1 LAEGTFPVIDQGARL
16 IGGYANDSKKKSLAP
31 LPVVVFGDHT
41 RAIKYFDRPFI
52 QGADGVRIL
61 CAAHGVDPLFAYHS
75 LRCVQLPDK
84 GYSRH
89 FRFLKA
95 TQFPLA
101 PLSEQRRIVAKIDS
115 LSAKSRRAR
124 ENLEHV
130 PRLVEKYKQAVLTAA
145 FRGDLSREWRKQN
158 GVPDDRIEFAGL
170 PSELTGR
177 LLPKDWTK
185 SSIEEAAVNHDGKR
199 VPVRASDRA
208 KRKGAF
214 PYYGA
219 SGIIDTIDDYLFD
232 GDFVLIGED
241 GANLVS
247 RSTPIAF
254 LATGRF
260 WVNNDAHILKAG
272 PDTSNQW
279 LCWFIN
285 MIDLVPYVTGSAQP
299 KLTQAALNRV
309 GIPLPS
315 IIEQQE
321 ILRRIEIAFAWID
334 RLASETSSAR
344 KLINHLDQAILAR
357 AFRGELVPQ
366 DLNDEPASVLL
377 DRVRAQRASA
387 PKAKRKPR
395 SDSRIT
401 G

>member
-1 LAEGTFPVIDQGARL
+1 
-16 IGGYANDSKKKSLAP
+16 
-31 LPVVVFGDHT
+31 
-41 RAIKYFDRPFI
+41 
-52 QGADGVRIL
+52 
-61 CAAHGVDPLFAYHS
+61 
-75 LRCVQLPDK
+75 
-84 GYSRH
+84 
-89 FRFLKA
+89 
-95 TQFPLA
+95 
-101 PLSEQRRIVAKIDS
+101 VAKIES
-115 LSAKSRRAR
+115 LSTKSRRAR

-145 FRGDLSREWRKQN
+145 FRGDLSREWRRQN

-208 KRKGAF
+208 KRKGKF

-219 SGIIDTIDDYLFD
+219 SGIIDTIDDYLFE

-260 WVNNDAHILKAG
+260 WVNNHAHILKAG
-272 PDTSNQW
+272 LDTSNQW

-285 MIDLVPYVTGSAQP
+285 MIDLVPYVSGSAQP
-299 KLTQAALNRV
+299 KLTQGALNRI

-315 IIEQQE
+315 LREQREII
-321 ILRRIEIAFAWID
+321 RRIRIAFTWID
-334 RLASETSSAR
+334 HLASATTSAR
-344 KLINHLDQAILAR
+344 RLIDHLDQAILSK
-357 AFRGELVPQ
+357 AFQGELVPP
-366 DLNDEPASVLL
+366 DPSDETASVLL
-377 DRVRAQRASA
+377 DRTQ
-387 PKAKRKPR
+387 
-395 SDSRIT
+395 
-401 G
+401 